1 MPEPIEIKL
10 ENQAVEE
17 KLLDLAKRGENLRPL
32 MKNIAGVF
40 AYSTEENFENE
51 GRPKW
56 TGLKEVTK
64 KARTKIKKWPGKILQ
79 VEGMLASS
87 LSTQYDENSAI
98 IGSNL
103 PYAAIHQK
111 GGKAG
116 RNKKVEIPARPYL
129 KLSDDDFEE
138 ILDVTEKFLQ

>member
-1 MPEPIEIKL
+1 
-10 ENQAVEE
+10 
-17 KLLDLAKRGENLRPL
+17 
-32 MKNIAGVF
+32 
-40 AYSTEENFENE
+40 
-51 GRPKW
+51 
-56 TGLKEVTK
+56 
-64 KARTKIKKWPGKILQ
+64 
-79 VEGMLASS
+79 MLASS